1 MTTRSH
7 CFPAAAW
14 LQIYQT
20 AEPHDDLYQLGKALT
35 RTEAV
40 YCGIPSPVSVSMLP
54 LGRITRCRYPAVFA
68 LAIVV
73 LSAMPVSAQTSA
85 NQITMSWSAAT
96 ARWWTRITLTAPGAV
111 TVLLVR
117 PGDRLESIYRSQTKA
132 GKPLRAGRYE
142 AASDFSG
149 CPVAPTQFRTA
160 EPGAA
165 RIAIVDYYNPV
176 SNPTD
181 PRVKLGSQSSLAVLA
196 EEPAPAGADRLQPTC
211 DASDLSPGE
220 PPVAMIVTSAPLS
233 ARVLDSLLGIE
244 RVDRHGERL
253 PRYTPGAA
261 ESWRDALDRVAGSV
275 HGQVVL
281 SSVAAALPGRELR

>member
-1 MTTRSH
+1 MTR
-7 CFPAAAW
+7 CLCPAA
-14 LQIYQT
+14 
-20 AEPHDDLYQLGKALT
+20 
-35 RTEAV
+35 V
-40 YCGIPSPVSVSMLP
+40 
-54 LGRITRCRYPAVFA
+54 A
-68 LAIVV
+68 LATLAIAAPPA
-73 LSAMPVSAQTSA
+73 LAQTSA

-96 ARWWTRITLTAPGAV
+96 ARWWAAITLAAPGAV
-111 TVLLVR
+111 AVLLVR

-142 AASDFSG
+142 AATDFSG

-196 EEPAPAGADRLQPTC
+196 EEPAPAGAERLRPRC

-220 PPVAMIVTSAPLS
+220 PPVAMIVTATPLA

-244 RVDRHGERL
+244 GVDSHGERL
-253 PRYTPGAA
+253 PRYTPAAA

-281 SSVAAALPGRELR
+281 SSVAAALPGREPR